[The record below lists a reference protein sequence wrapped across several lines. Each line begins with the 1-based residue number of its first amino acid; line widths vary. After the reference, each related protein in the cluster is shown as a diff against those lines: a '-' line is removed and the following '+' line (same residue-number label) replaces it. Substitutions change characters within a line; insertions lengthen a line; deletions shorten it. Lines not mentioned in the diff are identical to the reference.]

1 MLPLSCPQ
9 RFKFKPLSTALLFS
23 VFLSTDVYASCVGD
37 AAWNYRATGG
47 SVCNFSQTDF
57 YGANVISASN
67 AGSTVNISAPAGGTF
82 VNVMTTAGA
91 ATRTVSVLN
100 GGVAKGASVIFKNT
114 AYLWGTVRNSFGR
127 TILMQSGSQEGPLT
141 DSNEKNLIRAEGDL
155 YVTHRAPLGSAI
167 YLLQGGRS
175 NLLEAQRNLFV
186 TTPAH
191 GILNEEGI
199 ITVAGDLMV
208 MRNDGRDGYAL
219 ISNSGDI
226 AVSGNMGLTTDDGA
240 VSNYALGTYGGL
252 VRVDGTTTIA
262 GKTTGTG
269 ANMKGILLYG
279 GDTPQVR
286 LNDLII
292 DIAQQQS
299 YAISVRAGTLQT
311 APGSSTTIN
320 MTGDGS
326 RGVIVATSQD
336 ADGNL
341 TEKGGRLS
349 LGAEVADDTHVLLA
363 GNTTITTTGADSPAV
378 VIKTTG
384 TDEVAKFV
392 QDANAS
398 ITTTGDNSHA
408 LIITSDKGIDTTAGN
423 MTAGGKGL
431 VFNTAA
437 DTQLKTVAG
446 TTMTSKGTSIDLS
459 NATGVNTGVIGES
472 TIKST
477 DGLVLQGGTGK
488 ENYTFEGSALV
499 GDINTADNDDSL
511 TFNQPS
517 TKLAGDIFVGAGND
531 SLTLSNTPR
540 IESKILDGGADND
553 ILNLNNYYLEGSS
566 EDGKLGTSVKN
577 WETINLR
584 SATLRLTANL
594 STNQLNLYP
603 GSTLDLSD
611 GVKSATVMG
620 NVLNQGSIDLTGNPA
635 PTDSLV
641 ITGNYEGSRGGELFV
656 NTNWNATGNEQG
668 ANSQTDTLIIQ
679 GSASGKTV
687 VSAWKDQQ
695 EGIIAG
701 SVARVRNLVQNT
713 VPVVQAL
720 QGAAVGTFYG
730 KASTENAEEAYLTS
744 RLLADGS
751 REFFWTLDALA
762 EPPVT
767 PVVPP
772 TEPPVTPVV
781 PPTEPPVTPVA
792 PPAEPSVTPVIPPAK
807 PAYHAAVPS
816 YVQTPRLGMELGLA
830 SIASLHERRGSEPL
844 SGWADEARNPTWA
857 RMYGKRLNLD
867 GKTRFD
873 ADTDYF
879 GLQIGHDWSKGINQS
894 GTHYATGSYI
904 SFSEANHK
912 FYDQYRVNPLTGF
925 IDAND
930 KNTGHGRTTM
940 WSFGLSHTRHYD
952 NGLYTDYVA
961 QFSHLKNRYV
971 ARDGVTA
978 HNHGWSLAASA
989 ELGKRFVLS
998 QHVSGADKW
1007 MLEPQV
1013 QLVYAHQELNSFKDS
1028 KGRAVQQ
1035 KDSDILRARM
1045 GLKLRYSG
1053 DKSPD
1058 NASNSAYVIANV
1070 YKDFIQPSSVYI
1082 GQSKLRERYNSLWGE
1097 IGIGA
1102 QLSVNKQSYIYAD
1115 IRYEKNLNG
1124 TNRHAYKA
1132 NAGVQFRY

>member
-1 MLPLSCPQ
+1 M
-9 RFKFKPLSTALLFS
+9 R
-23 VFLSTDVYASCVGD
+23 
-37 AAWNYRATGG
+37 GG
-47 SVCNFSQTDF
+47 
-57 YGANVISASN
+57 
-67 AGSTVNISAPAGGTF
+67 
-82 VNVMTTAGA
+82 
-91 ATRTVSVLN
+91 
-100 GGVAKGASVIFKNT
+100 
-114 AYLWGTVRNSFGR
+114 
-127 TILMQSGSQEGPLT
+127 
-141 DSNEKNLIRAEGDL
+141 
-155 YVTHRAPLGSAI
+155 
-167 YLLQGGRS
+167 
-175 NLLEAQRNLFV
+175 
-186 TTPAH
+186 
-191 GILNEEGI
+191 
-199 ITVAGDLMV
+199 
-208 MRNDGRDGYAL
+208 
-219 ISNSGDI
+219 
-226 AVSGNMGLTTDDGA
+226 
-240 VSNYALGTYGGL
+240 
-252 VRVDGTTTIA
+252 
-262 GKTTGTG
+262 
-269 ANMKGILLYG
+269 GILLTG
-279 GDTPQVR
+279 AESPQVR

-292 DIAQQQS
+292 DIATQQA
-299 YAISVRAGTLQT
+299 YAIRVGAGSLQT
-311 APGSSTTIN
+311 APGSSTTIKA
-320 MTGDGS
+320 TGDGS
-326 RGVIVATSQD
+326 RAVVVSTSQD

-349 LGAEVADDTHVLLA
+349 LGAEVADDTHVALA
-363 GNTTITTTGADSPAV
+363 GNTSITTTGADSPAV
-378 VIKTTG
+378 FIRTTG

-408 LIITSDKGIDTTAGN
+408 LIITSDKGIDVTAGN

-584 SATLRLTANL
+584 SATLRLTGNL

-641 ITGNYEGSRGGELFV
+641 ITGDYEGRLGGELLV

-679 GSASGKTV
+679 GRVSGMTE
-687 VSAWKDQQ
+687 VSAWRDDK
-695 EGIIAG
+695 EGIITG
-701 SVARVRNLVQNT
+701 SVARVRDLVQNT

-720 QGAAVGTFYG
+720 QGATAGAFYG
-730 KASTENAEEAYLTS
+730 RASTENAEEAYLTS
-744 RLLADGS
+744 RLLEDGS
-751 REFFWTLDALA
+751 REFFWTLDAL
-762 EPPVT
+762 
-767 PVVPP
+767 
-772 TEPPVTPVV
+772 
-781 PPTEPPVTPVA
+781 
-792 PPAEPSVTPVIPPAK
+792 AEPSVTPVIPPAK

-857 RMYGKRLNLD
+857 RMYGKRLSLD
-867 GKTRFD
+867 GKKRFD

-879 GLQIGHDWSKGINQS
+879 GLQIGHDWSKGVNQS
-894 GTHYATGSYI
+894 GTRYATGSYI

-940 WSFGLSHTRHYD
+940 WSFGLSHTRHYN

-961 QFSHLKNRYV
+961 QFSYLKNRYA
-971 ARDGVTA
+971 ARDGVSA
-978 HNHGWSLAASA
+978 RNHGWSAAVSA

-998 QHVSGADKW
+998 QHASGADKW
-1007 MLEPQV
+1007 MLEPQA

-1028 KGRAVQQ
+1028 KGRSVQQ
-1035 KDSDILRARM
+1035 KDSDLLRARM

-1053 DKSPD
+1053 DKSSD

-1070 YKDFIQPSSVYI
+1070 YKDFLQPSSVYI

-1124 TNRHAYKA
+1124 TNRRAYKA

>member
-1 MLPLSCPQ
+1 MSASVPCKTFLL
-9 RFKFKPLSTALLFS
+9 KPLSIVLMLSGIFS
-23 VFLSTDVYASCVGD
+23 SANVLAACTGNSAYNNVAS
-37 AAWNYRATGG
+37 GG
-47 SVCNFSQTDF
+47 SVCNYGGTSY
-57 YGANVISASN
+57 YGANVVRVEGAGTVVNFTNPELVEIATTNGASTH
-67 AGSTVNISAPAGGTF
+67 TVGIYNGGTATGASIF
-82 VNVMTTAGA
+82 FERANIFGTTGRVGRTIRMEGVLTDPTARNLIQANGLLQLIHRSSQGA
-91 ATRTVSVLN
+91 ALDLEGSSQLLRAQSGLN
-100 GGVAKGASVIFKNT
+100 IWTGA
-114 AYLWGTVRNSFGR
+114 AGVRNSG
-127 TILMQSGSQEGPLT
+127 TIDVVGNMLVRGSNIW
-141 DSNEKNLIRAEGDL
+141 DIYSLIG
-155 YVTHRAPLGSAI
+155 
-167 YLLQGGRS
+167 
-175 NLLEAQRNLFV
+175 
-186 TTPAH
+186 
-191 GILNEEGI
+191 
-199 ITVAGDLMV
+199 
-208 MRNDGRDGYAL
+208 
-219 ISNSGDI
+219 NSGDI
-226 AVSGNMGLTTDDGA
+226 SVSGNLSLVSAPDAAPKYALETSGGTITVGGLTHIRG
-240 VSNYALGTYGGL
+240 N
-252 VRVDGTTTIA
+252 TTA
-262 GKTTGTG
+262 DG
-269 ANMKGILLYG
+269 ANMRGILLSG
-279 GDTPQVR
+279 AASPVVR
-286 LNDLII
+286 LNDLIAN
-292 DIAQQQS
+292 IAKNS
-299 YAISVRAGTLQT
+299 AFAIEVKAGSLMSAAGSTTAINTTGNASHAIVVRTSQNDDGTL
-311 APGSSTTIN
+311 N
-320 MTGDGS
+320 
-326 RGVIVATSQD
+326 
-336 ADGNL
+336 
-341 TEKGGRLS
+341 EKGGRVS
-349 LGAEVADDTHVLLA
+349 LGAEIVEDTHVLLA
-363 GNTTITTTGADSPAV
+363 GNTTVTTSGAGSHAVIIRTTGA
-378 VIKTTG
+378 
-384 TDEVAKFV
+384 DEVAKFA

-398 ITTTGDNSHA
+398 ITTTGENSHA
-408 LIITSDKGIDTTAGN
+408 LVITSDKGIDTTTGN
-423 MTAGGKGL
+423 MTAGGQGL
-431 VFNTAA
+431 IFNTAA

-446 TTMTSKGTSIDLS
+446 TTITSKGTSIDLS
-459 NATGVNTGVIGES
+459 NATGVNTGIIGES

-477 DGLVLQGGTGK
+477 DGLLLQGGAGK
-488 ENYTFEGSALV
+488 ENYTFEGSTLT
-499 GDINTADNDDSL
+499 GNIDTADNEDSL

-517 TKLAGDIFVGAGND
+517 TSLTGDIFVGAGND
-531 SLTLSNTPR
+531 VLTLSNTPR
-540 IESKILDGGADND
+540 INSNILDGGADND
-553 ILNLNNYYLEGSS
+553 ILNLNNHYLEGSS
-566 EDGKLGTSVKN
+566 EDGKTGTLIKS
-577 WETINLR
+577 WETINLNP
-584 SATLRLTANL
+584 ATLRLTGNL

-611 GVKSATVMG
+611 GVQSATVMG
-620 NVLNQGSIDLTGNPA
+620 NVLNQGTIDLTRNAA

-641 ITGNYEGSRGGELFV
+641 ITGNYEGSRGGELLV

-668 ANSQTDTLIIQ
+668 ANSQTDSLIIQ
-679 GSASGKTV
+679 GSASGKTA
-687 VSAWKDQQ
+687 VSAWKDQE
-695 EGIIAG
+695 EGIITG
-701 SVARVRNLVQNT
+701 SVVRVRNLVQNT

-720 QGAAVGTFYG
+720 QGADVGAFYG
-730 KASTENAEEAYLTS
+730 TASTENAEEAYLTS

-751 REFFWTLDALA
+751 REFFWTLDALE

-767 PVVPP
+767 PV
-772 TEPPVTPVV
+772 EPPVTPVE
-781 PPTEPPVTPVA
+781 PPVEPPVTPVE
-792 PPAEPSVTPVIPPAK
+792 PPVTPVDPTPSVPVVPAK
-807 PAYHAAVPS
+807 PAYHSAVPS

-830 SIASLHERRGSEPL
+830 SLASLHERRGSEPL

-857 RMYGKRLNLD
+857 RMYGKRLSLD
-867 GKTRFD
+867 GKVRFD

-894 GTHYATGSYI
+894 GTHYATGGYI

-940 WSFGLSHTRHYD
+940 WSFGLTHTRHYKS
-952 NGLYTDYVA
+952 GLYTDYVA

-998 QHVSGADKW
+998 QHASGADKW

>member
-1 MLPLSCPQ
+1 MEGV
-9 RFKFKPLSTALLFS
+9 TAPDTPNHLYAKGSLAIDQQHSNGSS
-23 VFLSTDVYASCVGD
+23 VFLTNQYQLFEVDGSVSIDTYTDGIRNFGGTILIKENVDIIS
-37 AAWNYRATGG
+37 RATAPYNGINNTGHFAIGG
-47 SVCNFSQTDF
+47 NL
-57 YGANVISASN
+57 GIR
-67 AGSTVNISAPAGGTF
+67 
-82 VNVMTTAGA
+82 TA
-91 ATRTVSVLN
+91 
-100 GGVAKGASVIFKNT
+100 
-114 AYLWGTVRNSFGR
+114 
-127 TILMQSGSQEGPLT
+127 
-141 DSNEKNLIRAEGDL
+141 
-155 YVTHRAPLGSAI
+155 
-167 YLLQGGRS
+167 
-175 NLLEAQRNLFV
+175 
-186 TTPAH
+186 
-191 GILNEEGI
+191 
-199 ITVAGDLMV
+199 
-208 MRNDGRDGYAL
+208 
-219 ISNSGDI
+219 DI
-226 AVSGNMGLTTDDGA
+226 AGLNTQFAIVADG
-240 VSNYALGTYGGL
+240 SSTLN
-252 VRVDGTTTIA
+252 VDGTTTITGNA
-262 GKTTGTG
+262 TGTG
-269 ANMKGILLYG
+269 ANLQGILLKG
-279 GDTPQVR
+279 TESPQVR

-292 DIAQQQS
+292 DIAKQQS
-299 YAISVRAGTLQT
+299 YAIRVGAGTLQT

-326 RGVIVATSQD
+326 SGVIVATNQ
-336 ADGNL
+336 DGNL

-363 GNTTITTTGADSPAV
+363 GNSTITTTGADSPAV

-384 TDEVAKFV
+384 TDDVAKFV

-398 ITTTGDNSHA
+398 ITTTGNNSHA
-408 LIITSDKGIDTTAGN
+408 LIITSDKGIDAAAGN

-431 VFNTAA
+431 VFNTTA

-446 TTMTSKGTSIDLS
+446 TTMTSKGASIDLS
-459 NATGVNTGVIGES
+459 NATGVNTGLIGES

-488 ENYTFEGSALV
+488 ENYTFEGSTLV

-517 TKLAGDIFVGAGND
+517 TNLTGDIFVGAGND

-540 IESKILDGGADND
+540 IDSKILDGGADND

-584 SATLRLTANL
+584 SATLRLTGNL
-594 STNQLNLYP
+594 STNQLNVYP
-603 GSTLDLSD
+603 GSTLDLIN
-611 GVKSATVMG
+611 GVNSATVMG

-679 GSASGKTV
+679 GSASGKTA
-687 VSAWKDQQ
+687 VSAWKDQE
-695 EGIIAG
+695 EGIITG

-772 TEPPVTPVV
+772 TEPPVTPV
-781 PPTEPPVTPVA
+781 A

-807 PAYHAAVPS
+807 PAYHASVPS

-857 RMYGKRLNLD
+857 RMYGKRLSLD

-879 GLQIGHDWSKGINQS
+879 GLQIGHDWSKGVNQS
-894 GTHYATGSYI
+894 GTHHATGGYI

-925 IDAND
+925 IDTND

-998 QHVSGADKW
+998 QHISGADKW
-1007 MLEPQV
+1007 MIEPQV
-1013 QLVYAHQELNSFKDS
+1013 QVVYAHQELNSFRDS